1 MDAEFIFRLLI
12 FIGFPLLLLIILVC
26 TWISYFNP
34 SLGWLDIF
42 RPMRRAVMRRYQED
56 WDWARDD
63 VRRRRGQDTKDG
75 EDDRDNLPPGVW
87 FPKRAHRTRAQKKP

>member
-1 MDAEFIFRLLI
+1 MGLGRLLI
-12 FIGFPLLLLIILVC
+12 LLFIIGFPLLAIIIIVC

-56 WDWARDD
+56 WEWARKDI
-63 VRRRRGQDTKDG
+63 RRRCGQEPDEG
-75 EDDRDNLPPGVW
+75 ESDRDDLPPGVW
-87 FPKRAHRTRAQKKP
+87 FPRRDHRKPRRKER